1 MNDSPQF
8 PGAPDFGDDFA
19 EPDSPGTWR
28 QRYRRIIDGLKP
40 SLRRPRRALQLV
52 ALLFVLALVV
62 FIFID
67 RGIVRR
73 FEQRRSA
80 LPSRTYSMPFELALR
95 DAISPSDLTGRL
107 TDLGY
112 RQVDEEPAKPGE
124 FRRRRDIWTVFLR
137 PGAMVPGESEGRLV
151 ELRFRRTR
159 IRRITDL
166 QTRKPLQTFTLEPVP
181 LFTYYAEHM
190 EERRW
195 TSLDRVP
202 QDFLDALEV
211 VEDRRFR
218 RHFGL
223 DLVGIGRAALA
234 NAGQGKVVQGGS
246 TITQQLVK
254 NLYGARRRTLR
265 NKLREALAA
274 VALELHYEK
283 DEILEAYVNEVYLGQ
298 RGPVAISGIGDASRW
313 FFGAPAEE
321 LDLTRSALLVGM
333 IRNPGGYNPR
343 TQPDRALERRNLVL
357 ELMHDQGR
365 LDEERLRAASAQ
377 PLHVVA
383 PPSTNERLPWAAAY
397 LAEAVA
403 PLGED
408 AELSRAGYS
417 LYTTFDPA
425 IQRAAGAALRRGLER
440 IERRLAP
447 SEDGA
452 PLEGAVVVLRPRDG
466 AILGL
471 VGGRDYARSQFNR
484 ATQARRPAGSALKPF
499 VYLAALEKAQQEDDF
514 AFTLATVLE
523 DSPIELQSGGQTW
536 SPANYDH
543 EFLGPVT
550 ARQALELS
558 RNIPA
563 VRVAMLAG
571 LDRVVETLERTGIEE
586 NLLPVPSLALG
597 AAEVTPL
604 ELAAAFATLANGG
617 WFVEPHGLVALRD
630 RDGNPKYLA
639 PVEPQQVVDEHLA
652 YLLTDVLRGVIE
664 RGTARSAADWG
675 FYGTAAGKTGS
686 SDDLRDA
693 WFVGYTTEVLVAVWV
708 GYDDNRTIGLSGAQA
723 ALPIWVDV
731 VKTIGA
737 ENRRY
742 FPPPRGMIE
751 SWIDPLSG
759 QLAHGRCP
767 DVVRE
772 VFVDGTEP
780 HELCEMHDTRRRRS
794 LWPWTRRDESKRPR
808 RPPV

>member
-1 MNDSPQF
+1 MTDPPQF
-8 PGAPDFGDDFA
+8 PGAPDFGEDFA
-19 EPDSPGTWR
+19 ESDNRDSWR
-28 QRYRRIIDGLKP
+28 QRGRRIIEPLRS
-40 SLRRPRRALQLV
+40 SLRRPRRAAQLV
-52 ALLFVLALVV
+52 GLLLVIALVGFV
-62 FIFID
+62 IID
-67 RGIVRR
+67 RGIVQR

-80 LPSRTYSMPFELALR
+80 LPSRTYSMPFELELR
-95 DAISPSDLTGRL
+95 DAIEPSELINRL

-112 RQVDEEPAKPGE
+112 RQVNAEPQKPGE
-124 FRRRRDIWTVFLR
+124 FRQRRDIWTVFLR
-137 PGAMVPGESEGRLV
+137 DDRLV

-159 IRRITDL
+159 LRRITDL
-166 QTRKPLQTFTLEPVP
+166 QTRKPLATFALEPVP
-181 LFTYYAEHM
+181 LFTYYADHM

-195 TSLDRVP
+195 TPLDHVP
-202 QDFLDALEV
+202 KDFLDALEV

-223 DLVGIGRAALA
+223 DLVGIGRAMLA
-234 NAGQGKVVQGGS
+234 NAGQGRVVQGGS

-254 NLYGARRRTLR
+254 NLYSARRRTLR

-357 ELMHDQGR
+357 ELMHDQD
-365 LDEERLRAASAQ
+365 LIDDERLRVVAAE
-377 PLHVVA
+377 PLHVVP

-397 LAEAVA
+397 LADAVE

-408 AELSRAGYS
+408 APLSRAGYS

-425 IQRAAGAALRRGLER
+425 IQRAAGEALRRGLER
-440 IERRLAP
+440 IERRLGP

-471 VGGRDYARSQFNR
+471 VGGRDFTRSQFNR

-499 VYLAALEKAQQEDDF
+499 VYLAALERAQQEEDF
-514 AFTLATVLE
+514 TFTLATVLD
-523 DSPIELQSGGQTW
+523 DSPIHLKSGEQTW
-536 SPANYDH
+536 SPANYDRQ
-543 EFLGPVT
+543 FRGPVT
-550 ARQALELS
+550 ARQALEQSL
-558 RNIPA
+558 NIPA
-563 VRVAMLAG
+563 VRVAMLVG
-571 LDRVVETLERTGIEE
+571 LDRVVETLERTGIKEG
-586 NLLPVPSLALG
+586 LQPVPSLALG

-617 WFVEPHGLVALRD
+617 WFVQPHGLVALRD
-630 RDGNPKYLA
+630 RDGNPKDLA
-639 PVEPQQVVDEHLA
+639 PVEPRPVVDEQLA
-652 YLLTDVLRGVIE
+652 YLLTDVLQGVIE
-664 RGTARSAADWG
+664 RGTARSAAEWG
-675 FYGTAAGKTGS
+675 FAGTAAGKTGS

-693 WFVGYTTEVLVAVWV
+693 WFIGYTTEVLVAVWV
-708 GYDDNRTIGLSGAQA
+708 GYDDNRRIGLPGASA

-737 ENRRY
+737 ENWRQ
-742 FPPPRGMIE
+742 FPRPRGMRE
-751 SWIDPLSG
+751 RWIDPLSG
-759 QLAHGRCP
+759 QLAHNRCP
-767 DVVRE
+767 DAVRE
-772 VFVDGTEP
+772 VFVRGTELD
-780 HELCEMHDTRRRRS
+780 ELCELHETSRRRS
-794 LWPWTRRDESKRPR
+794 FWPWTRRSDPPRPKRP
-808 RPPV
+808 PI